1 MIQKAVKRPC
11 LEASDHDGMKFCVV
25 TQCHWRTPKRA
36 NSFELGT
43 KATFVCEFLCLLL
56 ILDFAYY
63 RLEVVRE
70 VGRGGNVLLLS

>member
-1 MIQKAVKRPC
+1 MW
-11 LEASDHDGMKFCVV
+11 SHNV
-25 TQCHWRTPKRA
+25 TGQHPRGQT
-36 NSFELGT
+36 SFELGT

-56 ILDFAYY
+56 ILAFAYY